1 MPVDPERV
9 QAVFL
14 AAAEQESP
22 AVRAAVLDRQCGCDA
37 ELRQRV
43 QTLLKAHEAP
53 GPFLEARAPTLGVT
67 ADEPVSERL
76 GMVIGPYKLLERIGE
91 GGFGVVFLAEQT
103 QPVRRKVALKV
114 IKPGM
119 DTRQVVARFEAERQ
133 ALALMDHPNIA
144 HVFDGGETAAGRP
157 YFVMELVKGV
167 PITDF
172 CDQNHLPVPER
183 LGLFVS
189 VCQAVQHA
197 HTKGVIHRD
206 IKPSNV
212 LVTLHDGVPV
222 VKVIDFGV
230 AKAMGQQLTDKTL
243 FTGYSQM
250 IGTPLYMSPEQAGLS
265 GLDIDTRTDVYALG
279 VLLYELLTGTTP
291 FDQERLRAAGYDEIR
306 RMIREGEPARPSAR
320 ISTLGQAAATISANR
335 QSDPKRL
342 RQLFRG
348 ELDWIVMK
356 ALEKDRNRR
365 YETASAFAQDV
376 QRYLHDEPVLACP
389 PSLWYR
395 LRKLVRRHKALV
407 AMAGL
412 MGCVLVLLLVV
423 GIGVLVNG
431 AMRGER
437 DLARANEQ
445 RAEEAEQRAL
455 AAERE
460 INIRAHRAR
469 AEGFR
474 RSGQVGQRTRTLAEV
489 AGALQLN
496 PSPELH
502 QELRTEAAA
511 ALVLPD
517 AEPVQEWEGRPDD
530 SVGVAFDAAF
540 QRYARLDKQGGVTV
554 CRLSDGREEV
564 ITRLPAHGKPPFGSP
579 WMSPDG
585 RFVAYGHSIV
595 RTTVF
600 GGIRVWKLDGPEPV
614 VLLDEPAGMNE
625 AALAFHPSGRQ
636 LAIGHADKTV
646 SVYDLATGQRVQRL
660 AVSSAPVHLAFHPRD
675 GRLAVA
681 CGNAVQLIDADTG
694 KELPAL
700 RHPATVKYTV
710 TVAWHPDGRRLAAG
724 CNDRKIHLW
733 DTETATEVMPSWT
746 GHTVDGMRVAFNH
759 AGDRLVSLD
768 WGRQTRLWDAAT
780 GRMLLTM
787 PGAFGLQFS
796 PDDRLLG
803 PATSGNK
810 IRLWRLAPGR
820 ELRVLRCRNAGSL
833 ETINSPVVHADGRTL
848 AACGPHWLS
857 FFDLASGE
865 ELASVRQP
873 QVAAVNPVFFDP
885 PHPSPSPEGGGKGEG
900 SGGWMTGGYSG
911 LCLWPARPDP
921 ARPEV
926 LCVGPP
932 QQLAPGLESGF
943 SVGASASAD
952 GRVVAVPQGS
962 STLVLHRDRPDRR
975 VVLGGQSDVR
985 FSAVSPDGSWVVTC
999 SHWWDGR
1006 SKSVRIWDAGTG
1018 QQVHELPMEGS
1029 TQVRFSPDG
1038 RWLMTVTDGAGSRLW
1053 EAGTWR
1059 EMRRLDGGGCF
1070 SPDSRLLAISD
1081 IFSVIRLVETATG
1094 KEVARLTGPEPMWY
1108 HPAYFT
1114 PDGTRLIAI
1123 CSGGTAL
1130 YVWDLRLIR
1139 QQLKELGLDW
1149 EWDEFPPAG
1158 KSENAGPAPVVRVVG
1173 AESLFTWTT
1182 WLDEAKA
1189 HAQVKQW
1196 DEATAAYSKAIE
1208 LKPEDG
1214 QAWCGRGSAFA
1225 GLGRWDKA
1233 AADFE
1238 KATQL
1243 TADDALTRYFLA
1255 LLRLHLGDRDGYRK
1269 VCSGMLERF
1278 GQSADVNV
1286 ARWTSWTCVLSPSAE
1301 ADWGLVI
1308 RLAENN
1314 LAADPKNCDKLQNLG
1329 AVFYRAGRFEE
1340 ADQRLTEAEAAF
1352 HEAKNPT
1359 SSSRYNWLFQAMTQ
1373 HRLGHTEEARR
1384 WLEKAV
1390 NDIDQPPPE
1399 RPQDEKASAWNR
1411 RLTLQLL
1418 RREAEE
1424 LLKK

>member
-22 AVRAAVLDRQCGCDA
+22 SGRAAVLDRQCGCDA

-43 QTLLKAHEAP
+43 ETLLKAHEAP
-53 GPFLEARAPTLGVT
+53 GPFLEARAPTLGIT

-91 GGFGVVFLAEQT
+91 GGFGVVYMAEQT

-119 DTRQVVARFEAERQ
+119 DTKQVVARFEAERQ

-144 HVFDGGETAAGRP
+144 RVFDGGETAAGRP

-212 LVTLHDGVPV
+212 LVTLHDGTPV

-230 AKAMGQQLTDKTL
+230 AKAMGKQLTDKTL
-243 FTGYSQM
+243 FTGFAQM

-265 GLDIDTRTDVYALG
+265 GLDIDTRSDIYALG

-291 FDQERLRAAGYDEIR
+291 FDKERLRTAGYDEIR
-306 RMIREGEPARPSAR
+306 RMIREGEPAKPSSR
-320 ISTLGQAAATISANR
+320 ISTLGPAAAAISANR

-365 YETASAFAQDV
+365 YETASAFASDG
-376 QRYLHDEPVLACP
+376 QRYLNDEPVLACP

-395 LRKLVRRHKALV
+395 LWKLVRRHRGPVLAVSLVVLALV
-407 AMAGL
+407 GGFLGTTWGMIRANNAQAETANEAKEKEAAL
-412 MGCVLVLLLVV
+412 KDKEAALAEARDQLVLS
-423 GIGVLVNG
+423 LVN
-431 AMRGER
+431 
-437 DLARANEQ
+437 Q
-445 RAEEAEQRAL
+445 
-455 AAERE
+455 
-460 INIRAHRAR
+460 AR
-469 AEGFR
+469 AERG
-474 RSGQVGQRTRTLAEV
+474 SGRVGQRFETLKAIRQAAQMRRT
-489 AGALQLN
+489 
-496 PSPELH
+496 P
-502 QELRTEAAA
+502 ELRTEATA

-517 AEPVQEWEGRPDD
+517 AELAQEWEGWPED
-530 SVGVAFDAAF
+530 SFGLAFDAAF
-540 QRYARLDKQGGVTV
+540 QRYARLDKQGGLTV
-554 CRLSDGREEV
+554 GRLNDGREEV
-564 ITRLPAHGKPPFGSP
+564 IARLPAHGKPGFGYP
-579 WMSPDG
+579 VMSPDG
-585 RFVAYGHSIV
+585 RFVAYGHNGT
-595 RTTVF
+595 RTTVR
-600 GGIRVWKLDGPEPV
+600 GGVRVWKLDGPEPAV
-614 VLLDEPAGMNE
+614 VPLDEPTDMHE
-625 AALAFHPSGRQ
+625 TALAFHPNGRQ
-636 LAIGHADKTV
+636 LAIGHTDKTV
-646 SVYDLATGQRVQRL
+646 SVYDLATGRCMQRL
-660 AVSSAPVHLAFHPRD
+660 AVGAAPLCLAFHPRD
-675 GRLAVA
+675 DRLAVA
-681 CGNAVQLIDADTG
+681 CGNAVQLFDADTG
-694 KELPAL
+694 RELAAL
-700 RHPATVKYTV
+700 RQPAPVSYIFS
-710 TVAWHPDGRRLAAG
+710 VAWHPDGRRLAAG

-733 DTETATEVMPSWT
+733 DTETATEVMSPWT
-746 GHTVDGMRVAFNH
+746 GHTADGIRVAFNH

-768 WGRQTRLWDAAT
+768 WGGQTRLWDAAT

-820 ELRVLRCRNAGSL
+820 ELSVLRRRNAGSL
-833 ETINSPVVHADGRTL
+833 EPINFPVVHADGRTL
-848 AACGPHWLS
+848 AACSSRWLS

-865 ELASVRQP
+865 ELASVRLP
-873 QVAAVNPVFFDP
+873 QATAGNPVFFDSS
-885 PHPSPSPEGGGKGEG
+885 HPSLALEGRGKGEG

-932 QQLAPGLESGF
+932 QQLAPDSGLGF
-943 SVGASASAD
+943 SVGASASTD

-975 VVLGGQSDVR
+975 LVLGPQYDVR
-985 FSAVSPDGSWVVTC
+985 FSAVSPDGGWVVTG

-1006 SKSVRIWDAGTG
+1006 SRSARIWDAGTG
-1018 QQVHELPMEGS
+1018 QQVHELPLEGS
-1029 TQVRFSPDG
+1029 TQARFSPDG
-1038 RWLMTVTDGAGSRLW
+1038 RWLMTATDGGGSRLW

-1059 EMRRLDGGGCF
+1059 EMRRFDGGSIAF

-1081 IFSVIRLVETATG
+1081 VFGVIRLVETATG
-1094 KEVARLTGPEPMWY
+1094 QEVARLTGPEPMWY
-1108 HPAYFT
+1108 PPVCFT
-1114 PDGTRLIAI
+1114 PDGTRLIAT
-1123 CSGGTAL
+1123 CSGHTAL

-1149 EWDEFPPAG
+1149 DWEEFKPADPG
-1158 KSENAGPAPVVRVVG
+1158 
-1173 AESLFTWTT
+1173 T
-1182 WLDEAKA
+1182 
-1189 HAQVKQW
+1189 
-1196 DEATAAYSKAIE
+1196 
-1208 LKPEDG
+1208 
-1214 QAWCGRGSAFA
+1214 
-1225 GLGRWDKA
+1225 KA
-1233 AADFE
+1233 AAPSKVEVLLGDLTRPVLTRE
-1238 KATQL
+1238 QKATQAIEHGRLALKGNPDCARACNNLAWAYL
-1243 TADDALTRYFLA
+1243 TAPEALRDVKAALPLAENAVRLEEKNAVFRNTLGVAYYREGRYREAVEILRTNLDSQADWALAFDLYFLA
-1255 LLRLHLGDRDGYRK
+1255 MSHHRLGETVRARDYYDW
-1269 VCSGMLERF
+1269 
-1278 GQSADVNV
+1278 A
-1286 ARWTSWTCVLSPSAE
+1286 ARWPRTYSSLT
-1301 ADWGLVI
+1301 
-1308 RLAENN
+1308 
-1314 LAADPKNCDKLQNLG
+1314 
-1329 AVFYRAGRFEE
+1329 AGHLEE
-1340 ADQRLTEAEAAF
+1340 LTLFRAEAA
-1352 HEAKNPT
+1352 
-1359 SSSRYNWLFQAMTQ
+1359 
-1373 HRLGHTEEARR
+1373 
-1384 WLEKAV
+1384 
-1390 NDIDQPPPE
+1390 
-1399 RPQDEKASAWNR
+1399 
-1411 RLTLQLL
+1411 
-1418 RREAEE
+1418 E
-1424 LLKK
+1424 LLGVKEK